1 MEESIIILFSLVLFF
16 IFLYSLSVLHLLIN
30 YLRCRRREQPSL
42 IMTAE
47 SLPFVTIQLPIFNER
62 PVVERLLRNIAKMD
76 YPREKLE
83 VQVLDDSDDDSPE
96 FTSKLIA
103 EMCESGI
110 RFRHIR
116 RESRSGFKAG
126 ALKRGLETAIGDF
139 VAIFDA
145 DFLPERDWLKKT
157 LPAFENPQ
165 IGVVQTR
172 WGHLNDNYSLL
183 TRLQA
188 FLLDYHFILEQN
200 GRNYGNHF
208 INFNGTAGIWRRSC
222 ILDAGDWQGD
232 TLTEDLDLSYRA
244 QLRGWRIKY
253 LSNIRTM
260 AEIPITLQAARAQQF
275 RWNKGA
281 AENFRKNFKKV
292 ISASGLSWTTRIHA
306 FFHLFNSSLF
316 VLLLLLGLLSFLVL
330 FTGFQ
335 GAPAPLRS
343 LLPFF
348 SICPLI
354 FFLSYWVAYSEA
366 NGGGWKNFLRYVPLF
381 FGFFSIA
388 MGLSVSNSVAVI
400 EGHLG
405 KKSPFIRTR
414 KFNLGKEEK
423 LKKQQPTKMDFRML
437 LETLFM
443 LLFGAALVIGIAQQ
457 TYSLILFH
465 LMLFLGFSYVTGLS
479 ISEGISFRRKSPR

>member
-188 FLLDYHFILEQN
+188 FLLDYHFIL
-200 GRNYGNHF
+200 
-208 INFNGTAGIWRRSC
+208 
-222 ILDAGDWQGD
+222 
-232 TLTEDLDLSYRA
+232 
-244 QLRGWRIKY
+244 
-253 LSNIRTM
+253 
-260 AEIPITLQAARAQQF
+260 
-275 RWNKGA
+275 
-281 AENFRKNFKKV
+281 
-292 ISASGLSWTTRIHA
+292 
-306 FFHLFNSSLF
+306 
-316 VLLLLLGLLSFLVL
+316 
-330 FTGFQ
+330 
-335 GAPAPLRS
+335 
-343 LLPFF
+343 
-348 SICPLI
+348 
-354 FFLSYWVAYSEA
+354 
-366 NGGGWKNFLRYVPLF
+366 
-381 FGFFSIA
+381 
-388 MGLSVSNSVAVI
+388 
-400 EGHLG
+400 
-405 KKSPFIRTR
+405 
-414 KFNLGKEEK
+414 
-423 LKKQQPTKMDFRML
+423 
-437 LETLFM
+437 
-443 LLFGAALVIGIAQQ
+443 
-457 TYSLILFH
+457 
-465 LMLFLGFSYVTGLS
+465 
-479 ISEGISFRRKSPR
+479 